1 MDSTQGGSGQ
11 QNVMKLEGSRNW
23 NVWKFQTSVLL
34 RGQGLYKIVD
44 GTTVKPED
52 DTQRSTWETQD
63 ARAQTLIVTRMTE
76 EVMLHI
82 ISCDTAAAMW
92 RKLLSVY
99 EQKSETSIHIVQ
111 QRFFQ
116 FKFEEGTEMSVFIKK
131 DYKHFISAWESA
143 PDDKQTYDN
152 LVARLL
158 IEEERIKETNA
169 VYGVCGKEITKS
181 QWLVDSGASEHMC
194 CDYKLFNSYSTVKD
208 KSVIV
213 GNGTKINVKGCGQVA
228 LQVWNGSE
236 WIDTTIDNVLHVP
249 ELKTNLFSVNCAT
262 SRGYVIVTE
271 ENKCKFYKQ
280 NKVMAIAERRGS
292 MYYLDFRYFNAYTA
306 NLADVCCDL
315 REWHEKLVHQNIVY
329 VKDVLKKNNINI
341 KNANVQTCESC
352 LKGKIHR
359 LPYPV
364 SNNVTSRVCEI
375 IHADT
380 CGPMEK
386 PSIGGSRY
394 FVVFKDEY
402 SKYRRV
408 FFVKTKDE
416 IKSCIKNFISQAE
429 NETGNK
435 IKIFRSDNGT
445 EFINKENGV
454 AERENRILVEAARTM
469 LYAKDLPISLWAES
483 VNTAA
488 YKSEVETKRDIV
500 FVNNSP
506 VKPIQQCETINY
518 IEDSVEVPATVEV
531 GAQVEDTSAAGMS
544 SPQSPTMDGDDSQH
558 TMQSDSEGSVYEPSD
573 SDECGEVVRRD
584 VDPKNKRIRKQTVFY
599 NCNNVMLDNCEPKTY
614 CEAMNSP
621 DACKW
626 QEAIQ
631 RELKTLKDNNTWSIC
646 DIPDNE
652 KVISSKWVF
661 KIKRNN
667 SNIQYK
673 ARLVARGLVYKCD
686 DSNLVG
692 FCDADWE
699 GPSRQEVHYWLLLH
713 VFNCLISWCSKK
725 QSTVSL
731 SSAESEYVAMSM
743 AGSEACWI
751 ANVLCDFNESK
762 IVGGVPYATF
772 LSACQTLNLSD
783 QQWDK
788 CIHDTYNTAHPNQDR
803 RSLTVVVQEHQV
815 AVSVFTV
822 DSRQRPA
829 AHASACRSGI
839 GRQLYQDYHISRECE
854 KPPATMPSRSRPTPT
869 GTNAGRPA
877 CVCAAE
883 HARRAPRFAPR
894 PRPACYFSALV
905 RPPRRLPDAEVYDAP
920 RAYHAADGG
929 APPDIVGT
937 ITGMEPMLGAPRRSE
952 ILPGRGPER
961 EEDSGSLT
969 RAASDATAESPVRA
983 ASTWSAF
990 IGVRRAAVVCMRRSS
1005 CAAPRQPPLHNPVPP
1020 PDAEPMR

>member
-116 FKFEEGTEMSVFIKK
+116 FKFEEGTEMFLCPPE

-158 IEEERIKETNA
+158 IEEERIKEANA
-169 VYGVCGKEITKS
+169 V
-181 QWLVDSGASEHMC
+181 
-194 CDYKLFNSYSTVKD
+194 
-208 KSVIV
+208 
-213 GNGTKINVKGCGQVA
+213 
-228 LQVWNGSE
+228 
-236 WIDTTIDNVLHVP
+236 
-249 ELKTNLFSVNCAT
+249 
-262 SRGYVIVTE
+262 
-271 ENKCKFYKQ
+271 
-280 NKVMAIAERRGS
+280 
-292 MYYLDFRYFNAYTA
+292 TA
-306 NLADVCCDL
+306 FWQ
-315 REWHEKLVHQNIVY
+315 RK
-329 VKDVLKKNNINI
+329 
-341 KNANVQTCESC
+341 
-352 LKGKIHR
+352 KIHR

-445 EFINKENGV
+445 EFINKEVREVFQNKGIIHQTSVTFTPEQNGV

-544 SPQSPTMDGDDSQH
+544 SPQSPTMDGDDSQR

-599 NCNNVMLDNCEPKTY
+599 NCNNV
-614 CEAMNSP
+614 
-621 DACKW
+621 
-626 QEAIQ
+626 I
-631 RELKTLKDNNTWSIC
+631 
-646 DIPDNE
+646 
-652 KVISSKWVF
+652 
-661 KIKRNN
+661 
-667 SNIQYK
+667 
-673 ARLVARGLVYKCD
+673 LVYKCD

-699 GPSRQEVHYWLLLH
+699 GDLRDRKSTTGYC
-713 VFNCLISWCSKK
+713 FMYSNCLISWCSKK

-743 AGSEACWI
+743 AGNMILPFIKASKAPFNVSSPFVARLSNNNDPVLKINTQYNKSDFPSGSVGADRAKSLVRYKNVSVSIMIPITVTRASNYGCPRINASPSSSES
-751 ANVLCDFNESK
+751 ANDRCNHERPLPASDPRNRRSGGACDFPE
-762 IVGGVPYATF
+762 
-772 LSACQTLNLSD
+772 LS
-783 QQWDK
+783 
-788 CIHDTYNTAHPNQDR
+788 P
-803 RSLTVVVQEHQV
+803 
-815 AVSVFTV
+815 
-822 DSRQRPA
+822 
-829 AHASACRSGI
+829 
-839 GRQLYQDYHISRECE
+839 
-854 KPPATMPSRSRPTPT
+854 
-869 GTNAGRPA
+869 
-877 CVCAAE
+877 
-883 HARRAPRFAPR
+883 
-894 PRPACYFSALV
+894 
-905 RPPRRLPDAEVYDAP
+905 
-920 RAYHAADGG
+920 
-929 APPDIVGT
+929 
-937 ITGMEPMLGAPRRSE
+937 
-952 ILPGRGPER
+952 
-961 EEDSGSLT
+961 
-969 RAASDATAESPVRA
+969 
-983 ASTWSAF
+983 
-990 IGVRRAAVVCMRRSS
+990 
-1005 CAAPRQPPLHNPVPP
+1005 
-1020 PDAEPMR
+1020 